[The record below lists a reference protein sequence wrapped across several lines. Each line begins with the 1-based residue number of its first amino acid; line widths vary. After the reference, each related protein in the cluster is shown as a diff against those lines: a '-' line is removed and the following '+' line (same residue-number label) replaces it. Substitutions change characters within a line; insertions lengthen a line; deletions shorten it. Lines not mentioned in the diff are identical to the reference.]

1 MSEFYKKKRM
11 TRLIGFG
18 ALICVPLVFILSY
31 WFNELKMN
39 STLSIFLIVLITC
52 AVTFGYYVLFNYIEQ
67 KNQKRKKEKDDPF
80 NR

>member
-11 TRLIGFG
+11 TRLLGFG

-31 WFNELKMN
+31 LFNELKMN
-39 STLSIFLIVLITC
+39 STLSIFLIVLITS
-52 AVTFGYYVLFNYIEQ
+52 ASMFGYYLLFNYIEEKIQ
-67 KNQKRKKEKDDPF
+67 KSKKEKNDPF